1 MTGAMSAPR
10 DNSPWPWTPTLP
22 PAGSPWRRR
31 VPRLRAAGHAVLFV
45 ALAVVCV
52 QFHARTARRVA
63 KARRVDQAFLKAQ
76 AAHAADPTEANRLT
90 ALAAAEGV
98 VTVKRR
104 QGAIPRWGVAVRQ
117 FWKGV
122 NIYRPM
128 PGRGAGDPLTGERRG
143 GAPEAAPTPP
153 IRLDATPAELIDRPV
168 FLHPNMPF
176 VVIALTPLAYLS
188 PQAMVAG
195 VNLLKI
201 AALLAAIVW
210 TAGAVNHRSH
220 RMGEWVIGL
229 AVLLALP
236 NVISDFQHGNTN
248 VLVLAAIAA
257 HLALYRRG
265 ADGWAG
271 VALAGAICLKMTP
284 ALFAV
289 YWLYQGNWRLLGGLG
304 AALAVMVVLVP
315 LTVLGW
321 GRYDTLMGAWLGNLI
336 VPGLLKGA
344 PYPIHINQSL
354 SGVFTR
360 LFMHANIHYNPDDVA
375 VAEKFAYINV
385 ASLSPAA
392 GQAVLTAMKAA
403 LVAVMAWA
411 IGWRR
416 LARDD
421 GRRGLHY
428 GLIVSAMMIAN
439 QRTWDHHATVLL
451 IAYAGLWYALAYGRM
466 GRRRRIGALA
476 ALGAAAGI
484 VFVAGKSLFVVLGGG
499 GDRGRQFAAVVEA
512 WGPTFVHFVIVW
524 VLCVVCLRALRS
536 DGRVY
541 APERQPL
548 RAGRQGAERR

>member
-1 MTGAMSAPR
+1 MTGAMSAPH
-10 DNSPWPWTPTLP
+10 DNSPWPWAPTLP

-31 VPRLRAAGHAVLFV
+31 APRLRAAGYAVLFV
-45 ALAVVCV
+45 ALATVCV

-63 KARRVDQAFLKAQ
+63 KARRVDQAFLKTQ
-76 AAHAADPTEANRLT
+76 AAHAAEPTEANRLA
-90 ALAAAEGV
+90 ALSAAEAV
-98 VTVKRR
+98 ITVKRR
-104 QGAIPRWGVAVRQ
+104 QGAIPRWTVAVRQ

-122 NIYRPM
+122 NIYRSM
-128 PGRGAGDPLTGERRG
+128 PGQGAGDPLTGERRV
-143 GAPEAAPTPP
+143 GAPQAAPTPP
-153 IRLDATPAELIDRPV
+153 VCLDATPAELIERPV

-176 VVIALTPLAYLS
+176 VVIALTPVAYLS
-188 PQAMVAG
+188 AQAMVAA

-201 AALLAAIVW
+201 AALLAAIMW
-210 TAGAVNHRSH
+210 TAAAVNHRGH

-236 NVISDFQHGNTN
+236 NLISDFQHANTN
-248 VLVLAAIAA
+248 VFVLAAIAA

-265 ADGWAG
+265 RDGWAG

-289 YWLYQGNWRLLGGLG
+289 YWLYQRNWRLLGGLAG
-304 AALAVMVVLVP
+304 SLAAMVVLVP

-321 GRYDTLMGAWLGNLI
+321 GRYDAMMGAWLGNLI

-375 VAEKFAYINV
+375 VAEKFAYINI

-392 GQAVLTAMKAA
+392 GRAILVALKAA

-439 QRTWDHHATVLL
+439 QRTWDHHAAVLL
-451 IAYAGLWYALAYGRM
+451 IAYAALWYALAYGLMPR
-466 GRRRRIGALA
+466 GRRIGALA
-476 ALGAAAGI
+476 ALGVAGAI
-484 VFVAGKSLFVVLGGG
+484 VFVTGKSLFVALGGG
-499 GDRGRQFAAVVEA
+499 GERGKQFAAVVEA
-512 WGPTFVHFVIVW
+512 WGPTFVHFVIIW

-541 APERQPL
+541 APDRQTL
-548 RAGRQGAERR
+548 RAGRHGAERR